1 MGEALASALRAK
13 NETWTRAVA
22 RAAANADALA
32 ALSRD
37 DGGDGDDAAVS
48 ESFAPVAESVFPKPG
63 ESTPTKQIINR
74 TGVPKTS
81 PKTPKTPARR
91 RACARYAKIRA
102 RLDALPASVSPALD
116 SSAAAREVASIARAL
131 ERVEEEEASRAS
143 KAERA
148 RDGRDDADDESRFA
162 RARAHAGALLACLTT
177 ARQAASLHAGQ
188 SRALEA
194 TREGRFRGAGTGC
207 VDRGV
212 LDEHVPYLRS
222 RLAAD
227 PGRSAKKIV
236 ALVAKLAR
244 AAERRTLRPFDLLSA
259 ESRAESD
266 LLRGVSRR
274 RVSAYYARDVTAF
287 AEDVLRAAPE
297 KALDALDACLFSVSV
312 REEEVYDA
320 NASRSARLAL
330 AAASAKAAALAD
342 SLLRV
347 PRVRVFA
354 AWLDPR
360 AVLAGGL
367 RRALRRRV
375 ASATREAARRF
386 DVLETGVFGGAS
398 ARDATPAEFT
408 ATLELCRGRVAR
420 HAAAFEMAAEYF
432 CAGGESDARCVAA
445 AAEEETRDAVCRRRA
460 SPHEGRR
467 REIHSSKRGS
477 SSFAELGVG
486 RRRARRNARR
496 LGRSFA
502 SS

>member
-1 MGEALASALRAK
+1 M
-13 NETWTRAVA
+13 
-22 RAAANADALA
+22 
-32 ALSRD
+32 
-37 DGGDGDDAAVS
+37 
-48 ESFAPVAESVFPKPG
+48 
-63 ESTPTKQIINR
+63 
-74 TGVPKTS
+74 
-81 PKTPKTPARR
+81 
-91 RACARYAKIRA
+91 
-102 RLDALPASVSPALD
+102 
-116 SSAAAREVASIARAL
+116 
-131 ERVEEEEASRAS
+131 
-143 KAERA
+143 
-148 RDGRDDADDESRFA
+148 
-162 RARAHAGALLACLTT
+162 LACLTT

-259 ESRAESD
+259 ESRAESH

-297 KALDALDACLFSVSV
+297 KALDALDACLFSV

-408 ATLELCRGRVAR
+408 ATLELCRFRVAR

-445 AAEEETRDAVCRRRA
+445 AADCLLYTSPSPRD
-460 SPHEGRR
+460 
-467 REIHSSKRGS
+467 
-477 SSFAELGVG
+477 
-486 RRRARRNARR
+486 
-496 LGRSFA
+496 
-502 SS
+502 